1 MKNKKT
7 LKIASFTTIAAVCAI
22 SGVFAINANTVSA
35 NTDEFHELGAS
46 IRVAEDKGIRFAF
59 GLSAEMTGEGYEIGI
74 VSWLSKSGTP
84 EYNEEVRRA
93 KRRWLATHLPSVDWD
108 EVHMVRYGTP
118 KWAVVQDQ
126 SGILFDDEEK
136 NRRLWRGEA
145 YEPADILEV
154 LKSLF

>member
-1 MKNKKT
+1 MNKIDSIY
-7 LKIASFTTIAAVCAI
+7 LDMDNTIADLYAVDNWLEYLEALDPYPYQ
-22 SGVFAINANTVSA
+22 AAA
-35 NTDEFHELGAS
+35 PMTDPRYLA
-46 IRVAEDKGIRFAF
+46 RLLNKAQR
-59 GLSAEMTGEGYEIGI
+59 EGHEIGI
-74 VSWLSKSGTP
+74 VTWLSKSGTP

-145 YEPADILEV
+145 YEPTDILEV

>member
-1 MKNKKT
+1 MNEKITIYFDLDGTLADLYAVENWLEMLEANNPYPYQAAEPMADLRLLARLLNK
-7 LKIASFTTIAAVCAI
+7 AQ
-22 SGVFAINANTVSA
+22 
-35 NTDEFHELGAS
+35 
-46 IRVAEDKGIRFAF
+46 R
-59 GLSAEMTGEGYEIGI
+59 EGHAIGI
-74 VSWLSKSGTP
+74 VSWLSKSGTQ

-118 KWAVVQDQ
+118 KWSVVQDQ
-126 SGILFDDEEK
+126 TGILFDDEEK

-145 YEPADILEV
+145 YEPKDIFEV